1 MNAPELSGIEQLLVD
16 LSTRFT
22 GLPIER
28 VGEEIERGLRRIVDL
43 LGADRSTVFEF
54 SPDGQSLTPLASWA
68 RPGIE
73 LFTQVPRAITPWYQ
87 AQLVR
92 GETIRFSA
100 LDELPDEAA
109 LDVEYARRIGLR
121 SNLTIPI
128 AVGGQ
133 SVCALAI
140 GAFRQARDWPDPV
153 VDRLRLIGQILASA
167 LHRQRTETVLQK
179 AVAELEQTREELQ
192 VRLEEIRE
200 LKERVE
206 AENVYLR
213 AESRQDRGFDAIVGE
228 SRAMLDVLAK
238 VSQVA
243 PTSSAVLLLG
253 ETGTGKQLL
262 AHAIHDHSPRRHGPF
277 VKVNCAA
284 LPPTLIET
292 ELFGHEKGAFTGAA
306 GPKAG
311 RFELADGGTLFL
323 DEIGELT
330 PEVQVKLLGVL
341 QDGQFERVGS
351 TRTRT
356 VNARIVAA
364 TNRDL
369 GRAIAEGRFREDLY
383 YRLSVFPIQVP
394 PLRERREDIPLLVW
408 ACINRR
414 QTQIGRKHR
423 AGPGPCHGRVEGL
436 RVARQYPGAR
446 ERDRA
451 RAHPLDRL
459 HAARRGDAGCAWP
472 PCGELVVLRAP
483 RRAGSRAHPARGGGL
498 WLENPREGQR
508 CPEARPPSQHA
519 SLPDGEA
526 RDHTAGATL
535 IGLLRSSAAQ
545 RRQPPERSG
554 GCLPAGR

>member
-1 MNAPELSGIEQLLVD
+1 M
-16 LSTRFT
+16 
-22 GLPIER
+22 
-28 VGEEIERGLRRIVDL
+28 
-43 LGADRSTVFEF
+43 
-54 SPDGQSLTPLASWA
+54 
-68 RPGIE
+68 
-73 LFTQVPRAITPWYQ
+73 
-87 AQLVR
+87 
-92 GETIRFSA
+92 
-100 LDELPDEAA
+100 
-109 LDVEYARRIGLR
+109 
-121 SNLTIPI
+121 
-128 AVGGQ
+128 
-133 SVCALAI
+133 
-140 GAFRQARDWPDPV
+140 
-153 VDRLRLIGQILASA
+153 
-167 LHRQRTETVLQK
+167 
-179 AVAELEQTREELQ
+179 
-192 VRLEEIRE
+192 RLEEIRA
-200 LKERVE
+200 LKDRLE

-213 AESRQDRGFDAIVGE
+213 TEIRHERGFDAIVGE

-262 AHAIHDHSPRRHGPF
+262 AHAIHDHSARRSGPF

-292 ELFGHEKGAFTGAA
+292 ELFGHEKGAFTGAT

-369 GRAIAEGRFREDLY
+369 GRAMAEGRFREDLY

-414 QTQIGRKHR
+414 QAQFGRKIER
-423 AGPGPCHGRVEGL
+423 IPARTMAALRAYAWPGNIRELENVIERALILSAGSTLRLDETLGDTGRRTAGPSPSERLDELDRAHIL
-436 RVARQYPGAR
+436 RVVEACGWRIHGKGNAAQKLGL
-446 ERDRA
+446 
-451 RAHPLDRL
+451 HPNT
-459 HAARRGDAGCAWP
+459 
-472 PCGELVVLRAP
+472 LR
-483 RRAGSRAHPARGGGL
+483 SRMQKLGITRPAR
-498 WLENPREGQR
+498 
-508 CPEARPPSQHA
+508 
-519 SLPDGEA
+519 
-526 RDHTAGATL
+526 
-535 IGLLRSSAAQ
+535 
-545 RRQPPERSG
+545 
-554 GCLPAGR
+554 PA

>member
-1 MNAPELSGIEQLLVD
+1 MNAVELSRVEGLLVD

-22 GLPIER
+22 GIPIER
-28 VGEEIERGLRRIVDL
+28 IGEEVERGLRRMVEL
-43 LGADRSTVFEF
+43 LGTDRCTLFEF
-54 SPDGQSLTPLASWA
+54 SPDGRTITPLASWA

-73 LFTQVPRAITPWYQ
+73 LFTQVPQAVVPWYQ
-87 AQLVR
+87 GQLAS
-92 GETIRFSA
+92 GETIRFA
-100 LDELPDEAA
+100 AVDDLPDEAA
-109 LDVEYARRIGLR
+109 QDKEYCRRIGLL
-121 SNLTIPI
+121 SNLTVPI
-128 AVGGQ
+128 TVGGQ
-133 SVCALAI
+133 PVCALAT

-153 VDRLRLIGQILASA
+153 VDRVRLIGQILASA
-167 LHRQRTETVLQK
+167 LHRQRVETELQK
-179 AVAELEQTREELQ
+179 AVAELEGTREELQ
-192 VRLEEIRE
+192 ARLEEIRE
-200 LKERVE
+200 LKDHVE

-213 AESRQDRGFDAIVGE
+213 AENRHDQGFDAIVGE
-228 SRAMLDVLAK
+228 SRALLGVLAK

-262 AHAIHDHSPRRHGPF
+262 AHAIHDHSPRRSGPF

-284 LPPTLIET
+284 LPPSLIET
-292 ELFGHEKGAFTGAA
+292 ELFGHEKGAFTGAS

-369 GRAIAEGRFREDLY
+369 GRAMAEGRFREDLY

-414 QTQIGRKHR
+414 QAEIERKIE
-423 AGPGPCHGRVEGL
+423 RV
-436 RVARQYPGAR
+436 P
-446 ERDRA
+446 A
-451 RAHPLDRL
+451 RAMAALMAYAWPGNIRELENVIERALILSTGSTLRLD
-459 HAARRGDAGCAWP
+459 GDAGCPWP
-472 PCGELVVLRAP
+472 PSGRVVALRAAG
-483 RRAGSRAHPARGGGL
+483 RARSRAHPTRGGGL
-498 WLENPREGQR
+498 WLEDPREGQR
-508 CPEARPPSQHA
+508 RREA
-519 SLPDGEA
+519 
-526 RDHTAGATL
+526 
-535 IGLLRSSAAQ
+535 GLHPNTLRSRMQKLGITRPA
-545 RRQPPERSG
+545 RRM
-554 GCLPAGR
+554 

>member
-1 MNAPELSGIEQLLVD
+1 MNRAELSQVEGLLVD

-22 GLPIER
+22 GLPVER
-28 VGEEIERGLRRIVDL
+28 VGEEIERGLRLMVEL
-43 LGADRSTVFEF
+43 LGTDRSTLFEF
-54 SPDGQSLTPLASWA
+54 SPDGKTLTPLVSWA
-68 RPGIE
+68 RAGVE
-73 LFTQVPRAITPWYQ
+73 LFTQVPQAAVPWYQ

-92 GETIRFSA
+92 GETVRLA
-100 LDELPDEAA
+100 RLPDDLPAEA
-109 LDVEYARRIGLR
+109 VQEREYCRRIGLLA
-121 SNLTIPI
+121 NLTVPI
-128 AVGGQ
+128 TVGGHP
-133 SVCALAI
+133 VCALAI
-140 GAFRQARDWPDPV
+140 GAFREARDWPDPV
-153 VDRLRLIGQILASA
+153 VDRVRLIGQVLASA
-167 LHRQRTETVLQK
+167 LYRQRVETELHSSL
-179 AVAELEQTREELQ
+179 AELERTREELQ

-200 LKERVE
+200 LKDRLE

-213 AESRQDRGFDAIVGE
+213 TENRQDRGFDVIVGE

-262 AHAIHDHSPRRHGPF
+262 AHAVHERSPRHNGPF

-330 PEVQVKLLGVL
+330 PDVQVKLLGVL

-356 VNARIVAA
+356 TNARIVAA

-369 GRAIAEGRFREDLY
+369 NRAIAEGRFREDLY

-414 QTQIGRKHR
+414 QTQIGRKIERVPAR
-423 AGPGPCHGRVEGL
+423 AMAALRAYAWPGNIRELENVIERALILSPGSTLRLEETLGVVGRRE
-436 RVARQYPGAR
+436 AGAPPA
-446 ERDRA
+446 ERLDELDRA
-451 RAHPLDRL
+451 HIQRMVEACGWRIHGKGNAADKLGLHPNTLRSRMQKL
-459 HAARRGDAGCAWP
+459 GIAR
-472 PCGELVVLRAP
+472 
-483 RRAGSRAHPARGGGL
+483 PAR
-498 WLENPREGQR
+498 
-508 CPEARPPSQHA
+508 PS
-519 SLPDGEA
+519 
-526 RDHTAGATL
+526 
-535 IGLLRSSAAQ
+535 
-545 RRQPPERSG
+545 
-554 GCLPAGR
+554 

>member
-1 MNAPELSGIEQLLVD
+1 MDAPELSRVEELLVD

-28 VGEEIERGLRRIVDL
+28 IGEEIERGLRLIVEL
-43 LGADRSTVFEF
+43 LGADRSTLFEF
-54 SPDGQSLTPLASWA
+54 SPDGTDPHTPRLVGTSRHRAVHAGATERSC
-68 RPGIE
+68 PG
-73 LFTQVPRAITPWYQ
+73 TRRSSCA
-87 AQLVR
+87 
-92 GETIRFSA
+92 GETVRFA
-100 LDELPDEAA
+100 TLDELPNEAA
-109 LDVEYARRIGLR
+109 GDMEYCRRIGLL
-121 SNLTIPI
+121 SNLTVPI

-133 SVCALAI
+133 PVCALAV
-140 GAFRQARDWPDPV
+140 GAFRRAREWPDPV
-153 VDRLRLIGQILASA
+153 VDRLRLIGQVLASA
-167 LHRQRTETVLQK
+167 LHRQRTETALQK

-213 AESRQDRGFDAIVGE
+213 AESRHDRGFDAIVGE

-262 AHAIHDHSPRRHGPF
+262 AHAIHDHSPRRSGPF

-292 ELFGHEKGAFTGAA
+292 ELFGHEKGAFTGAT

-356 VNARIVAA
+356 VERADRG
-364 TNRDL
+364 RDQP
-369 GRAIAEGRFREDLY
+369 RPRSR
-383 YRLSVFPIQVP
+383 
-394 PLRERREDIPLLVW
+394 
-408 ACINRR
+408 
-414 QTQIGRKHR
+414 
-423 AGPGPCHGRVEGL
+423 HGRGPLPRGSLLSPERL
-436 RVARQYPGAR
+436 PHSGA
-446 ERDRA
+446 
-451 RAHPLDRL
+451 
-459 HAARRGDAGCAWP
+459 AA
-472 PCGELVVLRAP
+472 
-483 RRAGSRAHPARGGGL
+483 
-498 WLENPREGQR
+498 
-508 CPEARPPSQHA
+508 
-519 SLPDGEA
+519 
-526 RDHTAGATL
+526 AGA
-535 IGLLRSSAAQ
+535 A
-545 RRQPPERSG
+545 
-554 GCLPAGR
+554 

>member
-28 VGEEIERGLRRIVDL
+28 IGEEIERGLRRIVDL

-73 LFTQVPRAITPWYQ
+73 LFTQVPRAIMPWYQ

-140 GAFRQARDWPDPV
+140 GAFRQTRDWPDPV
-153 VDRLRLIGQILASA
+153 VDRLRLIGQILANA

-369 GRAIAEGRFREDLY
+369 GRAMAAGRFREDLY
-383 YRLSVFPIQVP
+383 YRLSVFPIHVP

-414 QTQIGRKHR
+414 QTQIGRNIERVPTRAMAALRAYAWPGNIRELENVIERALILSTDSTLRVEETLGAPGHR
-423 AGPGPCHGRVEGL
+423 AAGSSPSERLDELDRAHIL
-436 RVARQYPGAR
+436 RVVEACGWRIHGKGNAAQQLGL
-446 ERDRA
+446 
-451 RAHPLDRL
+451 HPNT
-459 HAARRGDAGCAWP
+459 
-472 PCGELVVLRAP
+472 LR
-483 RRAGSRAHPARGGGL
+483 SRMEKLGITRPAR
-498 WLENPREGQR
+498 
-508 CPEARPPSQHA
+508 PS
-519 SLPDGEA
+519 
-526 RDHTAGATL
+526 
-535 IGLLRSSAAQ
+535 
-545 RRQPPERSG
+545 
-554 GCLPAGR
+554 